1 MKQSR
6 TAWLTRSRA
15 LRSLE
20 HRDWR
25 KLWFVSQLW
34 HLPFWMDYIIL
45 GWVVL
50 ERTDSPFLVA
60 LVGACRLLPMGTLG
74 FIAGTQAD
82 RWPRKRMLMVTQFLN
97 FVLSAAMGIA
107 LFLDVLEL
115 WQMYVGAFLVG
126 IAWAIDYPVRHSMIR
141 DVVPENVVVN
151 AMAINVASWM
161 GSAMVGRWVAGWMLD
176 IAGPGEAYFFIAI
189 SVLLGLLFVIRVP
202 VPSAIKVDRDRE
214 PIAKSVILGLKYVWR
229 NGAIRG
235 VLLITLG
242 ANTLVFPHIQLHP
255 VFARDVYG
263 VGATGLGFMSGM
275 DGMGSMI
282 GAVVIAALG
291 SMRYRGQIYITGS
304 LILGVG
310 ALLFSLAPIY
320 WLALPALLF
329 AGLGQSGFTTMQTT
343 IATTA
348 SSPEMRGR
356 AMGAV
361 AMAIGSLPLGMLY
374 MGGLAEWIGAPRAV
388 TYSSIA
394 FLVVVLVTAATQ
406 PGIRRVR

>member
-1 MKQSR
+1 MQQNRSG
-6 TAWLTRSRA
+6 WLTRSRA

-60 LVGACRLLPMGTLG
+60 LVGAFRLLPMGTLG
-74 FIAGTQAD
+74 FFAGNQAD
-82 RWPRKRMLMVTQFLN
+82 RWPRKRMLMATQFLN
-97 FVLSAAMGIA
+97 FVLSAGMGVA

-115 WQMYVGAFLVG
+115 WQIYLGAFLVG

-141 DVVPENVVVN
+141 DVVPESVVVN

-161 GSAMVGRWVAGWMLD
+161 GSAMVGRWLAGWMLD
-176 IAGPGEAYFFIAI
+176 VAGPGEAYFFIAI

-202 VPSAIKVDRDRE
+202 VPSPKKIDRDRE
-214 PIAKSVILGLKYVWR
+214 PIVKSIVLGLKYVWR
-229 NGAIRG
+229 NDAIRG

-242 ANTLVFPHIQLHP
+242 ANTLVFPHIQLHA

-291 SMRYRGQIYITGS
+291 TMRYRGQIYIIGS

-310 ALLFSLAPIY
+310 ALLFSLAPTY
-320 WLALPALLF
+320 VLALPALLF

-348 SSPEMRGR
+348 STPEMRGR

-361 AMAIGSLPLGMLY
+361 AMVIGSLPLGMLY

-394 FLVVVLVTAATQ
+394 FLGVVLLTAATQ
-406 PGIRRVR
+406 PGIRKVR

>member
-1 MKQSR
+1 MQQNR
-6 TAWLTRSRA
+6 TGWLTRSRA

-60 LVGACRLLPMGTLG
+60 LVGAFRLLPMGTLG
-74 FIAGTQAD
+74 FFAGNQAD
-82 RWPRKRMLMVTQFLN
+82 RWPRKRMLMATQFLN
-97 FVLSAAMGIA
+97 FVLSAGMGVA

-115 WQMYVGAFLVG
+115 WQIYLGAFLVG

-141 DVVPENVVVN
+141 DVVPESVVVN

-161 GSAMVGRWVAGWMLD
+161 GSAMVGRWLAGWMLD
-176 IAGPGEAYFFIAI
+176 VAGPGEAYFFIAI

-202 VPSAIKVDRDRE
+202 VPSTKKVDRDRE
-214 PIAKSVILGLKYVWR
+214 PILKSIVLGLKYVWR
-229 NGAIRG
+229 NDAIRG

-242 ANTLVFPHIQLHP
+242 ANTLVFPHIQLHA

-291 SMRYRGQIYITGS
+291 TMRYRGQIYIIGS

-320 WLALPALLF
+320 VLALPALLF

-361 AMAIGSLPLGMLY
+361 AMVIGSLPLGMLY

-394 FLVVVLVTAATQ
+394 FLGVVLLTAATQ

>member
-1 MKQSR
+1 MKHNR

-15 LRSLE
+15 LSSLE

-25 KLWFVSQLW
+25 KFWFVSQLW

-50 ERTDSPFLVA
+50 EKTDSPFLVA
-60 LVGACRLLPMGTLG
+60 LVGAFRLLPMGTLG
-74 FIAGTQAD
+74 FVAGNQAD
-82 RWPRKRMLMVTQFLN
+82 RWPRKRMLMGAQFLN
-97 FVLSAAMGIA
+97 FVLSAGMGVT
-107 LFLDVLEL
+107 LFLDLLNL
-115 WQMYVGAFLVG
+115 WQMYLGAFLIG
-126 IAWAIDYPVRHSMIR
+126 IAWAIDYPVRHSIIR
-141 DVVPENVVVN
+141 DVVPEKVVVN

-176 IAGPGEAYFFIAI
+176 VAGPGEAYFFIAI

-202 VPSAIKVDRDRE
+202 VPSPRREDTNQE
-214 PIAKSVILGLKYVWR
+214 PIVKSIVLGLKYVWR
-229 NGAIRG
+229 NRAMRG
-235 VLLITLG
+235 LLMITLA

-263 VGATGLGFMSGM
+263 VGGTGLGFMSGM

-291 SMRYRGQIYITGS
+291 SMRYRGEIFIIGS

-310 ALLFSLAPIY
+310 VLLFSFAPVY
-320 WLALPALLF
+320 WLALLPLLF

-343 IATTA
+343 IATTV

-374 MGGLAEWIGAPRAV
+374 MGGLAEWIGVQRAV

-394 FLVVVLVTAATQ
+394 FLAVVLITVATQ

>member
-1 MKQSR
+1 MQQNRSG
-6 TAWLTRSRA
+6 WLTRSRA

-60 LVGACRLLPMGTLG
+60 LVGAFRLLPMGTLG
-74 FIAGTQAD
+74 FFAGNQAD
-82 RWPRKRMLMVTQFLN
+82 RWPRKRMLMATQFLN
-97 FVLSAAMGIA
+97 FVLSAGMGVA

-115 WQMYVGAFLVG
+115 WQIYLGAFLVG

-141 DVVPENVVVN
+141 DVVPESIVVN

-161 GSAMVGRWVAGWMLD
+161 GSAMVGRWLAGWMLD
-176 IAGPGEAYFFIAI
+176 VAGPGEAYFFIAI

-202 VPSAIKVDRDRE
+202 VPSTKKVDRDRE
-214 PIAKSVILGLKYVWR
+214 PILKSIVLGLKYVWR
-229 NGAIRG
+229 NDAIRG

-242 ANTLVFPHIQLHP
+242 ANTLVFPHIQLHA

-291 SMRYRGQIYITGS
+291 TMRYRGQIYIIGS

-310 ALLFSLAPIY
+310 ALLFSLAPTY
-320 WLALPALLF
+320 VLALPALLF

-361 AMAIGSLPLGMLY
+361 AMVIGSLPLGMLY

-394 FLVVVLVTAATQ
+394 FLGVVLLTAATQ

>member
-1 MKQSR
+1 MKQNR

-394 FLVVVLVTAATQ
+394 FLVMVLVTAATQ

>member
-1 MKQSR
+1 MQQNRSG
-6 TAWLTRSRA
+6 WLTRSRA

-60 LVGACRLLPMGTLG
+60 LVGAFRLLPMGTLG
-74 FIAGTQAD
+74 FFAGNQAD
-82 RWPRKRMLMVTQFLN
+82 RWPRKRMLMATQFLN
-97 FVLSAAMGIA
+97 FVLSAGMGVA

-115 WQMYVGAFLVG
+115 WQIYLGAFLVG

-141 DVVPENVVVN
+141 DVVPESVVVN

-161 GSAMVGRWVAGWMLD
+161 GSAMVGRWLAGWMLD
-176 IAGPGEAYFFIAI
+176 VAGPGEAYFFIAI

-202 VPSAIKVDRDRE
+202 VPSPKKIDRDRE
-214 PIAKSVILGLKYVWR
+214 PIVKSIVLGLKYVWR
-229 NGAIRG
+229 NDAIRG

-242 ANTLVFPHIQLHP
+242 ANTLVFPHIQLHA

-291 SMRYRGQIYITGS
+291 TMRYRGQIYIIGS

-310 ALLFSLAPIY
+310 ALLFSLAPTY
-320 WLALPALLF
+320 VLALPALLF

-361 AMAIGSLPLGMLY
+361 AMVIGSLPLGMLY

-394 FLVVVLVTAATQ
+394 FLGVVLLTAATQ

>member
-1 MKQSR
+1 MKQNR

-329 AGLGQSGFTTMQTT
+329 AGLGQSGVYYDANDDSDYGVVAGDEGSGDGGGGDGHRLTSVGY
-343 IATTA
+343 ALHGR
-348 SSPEMRGR
+348 SGGVDRGTE
-356 AMGAV
+356 
-361 AMAIGSLPLGMLY
+361 
-374 MGGLAEWIGAPRAV
+374 GGDL
-388 TYSSIA
+388 
-394 FLVVVLVTAATQ
+394 
-406 PGIRRVR
+406 

>member
-1 MKQSR
+1 MQQNR
-6 TAWLTRSRA
+6 TGWLTRSRA

-60 LVGACRLLPMGTLG
+60 LVGAFRLLPMGTLG
-74 FIAGTQAD
+74 FFAGNQAD
-82 RWPRKRMLMVTQFLN
+82 RWPRKRMLMATQFLN
-97 FVLSAAMGIA
+97 FVLSAGMGVA
-107 LFLDVLEL
+107 LFLDLLEL
-115 WQMYVGAFLVG
+115 WQIYLGAFLVG

-141 DVVPENVVVN
+141 DVVPESVVVN

-161 GSAMVGRWVAGWMLD
+161 GSAMVGRWLAGWMLD
-176 IAGPGEAYFFIAI
+176 VAGPGEAYFFIAI

-202 VPSAIKVDRDRE
+202 VPPTKKVDRDRE
-214 PIAKSVILGLKYVWR
+214 PILQSIVLGLKYVWR
-229 NGAIRG
+229 NDAIRG

-242 ANTLVFPHIQLHP
+242 ANTLVFPHIQLHA

-291 SMRYRGQIYITGS
+291 TMRYRGQIYIIGS

-310 ALLFSLAPIY
+310 ALLFSLAPTY
-320 WLALPALLF
+320 VLALPALLF

-348 SSPEMRGR
+348 STPEMRGR

-361 AMAIGSLPLGMLY
+361 AMVIGSLPLGMLY

-394 FLVVVLVTAATQ
+394 FLGVVLLTAATQ
-406 PGIRRVR
+406 PGIRKVR

>member
-1 MKQSR
+1 MNQGRIGK
-6 TAWLTRSRA
+6 LTRSRV
-15 LRSLE
+15 LISLE

-34 HLPFWMDYIIL
+34 HLPFWMDYVIL

-50 ERTDSPFLVA
+50 ERTDSPFMVA
-60 LVGACRLLPMGTLG
+60 LVGAFRLLPMGTLG

-82 RWPRKRMLMVTQFLN
+82 RWPRKTMLMVTQFVN
-97 FVLSAAMGIA
+97 FVLSAGMGFA
-107 LFLDVLEL
+107 LFLDLLEL
-115 WQMYVGAFLVG
+115 WQMYLGAFLIG

-176 IAGPGEAYFFIAI
+176 VAGPGEAYFFIAV
-189 SVLLGLLFVIRVP
+189 SVLLGFLFVIRVP
-202 VPSAIKVDRDRE
+202 VPSAVKDDVERE
-214 PIAKSVILGLKYVWR
+214 PILRSLIVGLKYVWG
-229 NGAIRG
+229 NGGIRG

-242 ANTLVFPHIQLHP
+242 ANTLVFPQIQLHP
-255 VFARDVYG
+255 VFARDVFG
-263 VGATGLGFMSGM
+263 VGATALGFMSGM
-275 DGMGSMI
+275 DGMGSMF

-291 SMRYRGQIYITGS
+291 SMRYRGQIYIYGS

-310 ALLFSLAPIY
+310 ILLFSFSPSYA
-320 WLALPALLF
+320 LALPALMF
-329 AGLGQSGFTTMQTT
+329 SGLGQSGFTTMQTT

-348 SSPEMRGR
+348 STPEMRGR

-361 AMAIGSLPLGMLY
+361 AMAIGALPLGMLY

-394 FLVVVLVTAATQ
+394 FLAMVLVTAATQ

>member
-1 MKQSR
+1 MSP
-6 TAWLTRSRA
+6 AVLLTRSRV

-34 HLPFWMDYIIL
+34 HLPFWMDYMIL
-45 GWVVL
+45 GWVIL

-60 LVGACRLLPMGTLG
+60 LVGAFRLLPMGTLG
-74 FIAGTQAD
+74 FIAGAQAD
-82 RWPRKRMLMVTQFLN
+82 RWPRKKMLMGTQFLN
-97 FVLSAAMGIA
+97 FVLSAGMGIA
-107 LFLDVLEL
+107 LFLDLLNL
-115 WQMYVGAFLVG
+115 WQMYMGAFLIG

-176 IAGPGEAYFFIAI
+176 VAGPGEAYFFIAV

-202 VPSAIKVDRDRE
+202 VPSAVKDDAARE
-214 PIAKSVILGLKYVWR
+214 PALKSLIVGLKYVWR

-255 VFARDVYG
+255 VFARDVFG
-263 VGATGLGFMSGM
+263 VGATALGFMSGM
-275 DGMGSMI
+275 DGMGSMF

-291 SMRYRGQIYITGS
+291 SLRYRGQIFVIGS
-304 LILGVG
+304 LVLGVG
-310 ALLFSLAPIY
+310 ALLFSFAPFY
-320 WLALPALLF
+320 ALALPALLF
-329 AGLGQSGFTTMQTT
+329 AGLGQSGFTIMQST

-348 SSPEMRGR
+348 STPEMRGR

-361 AMAIGSLPLGMLY
+361 AMAIGALPLGMLY

-388 TYSSIA
+388 TYSSLA
-394 FLVVVLVTAATQ
+394 FLAVVLLTAATQ

>member
-1 MKQSR
+1 MQQNRSG
-6 TAWLTRSRA
+6 WLTRSRA

-60 LVGACRLLPMGTLG
+60 LVGAFRLLPMGTLG
-74 FIAGTQAD
+74 FFAGNQAD
-82 RWPRKRMLMVTQFLN
+82 RWPRKRMLMATQFLN
-97 FVLSAAMGIA
+97 FVLSAGMGVA

-115 WQMYVGAFLVG
+115 WQIYLGAFLVG

-141 DVVPENVVVN
+141 DVVPESVVVN

-161 GSAMVGRWVAGWMLD
+161 GSAMVGRWLAGWMLD
-176 IAGPGEAYFFIAI
+176 VAGPGEAYFFIAI

-202 VPSAIKVDRDRE
+202 VPSTKKVDRDRE
-214 PIAKSVILGLKYVWR
+214 PILKSIVLGLKYVWR
-229 NGAIRG
+229 NDAIRG

-242 ANTLVFPHIQLHP
+242 ANTLVFPHIQLHA

-291 SMRYRGQIYITGS
+291 TMRYRGQIYIIGS

-310 ALLFSLAPIY
+310 ALLFSLAPTY
-320 WLALPALLF
+320 VLALPALLF

-348 SSPEMRGR
+348 STPEMRGR

-361 AMAIGSLPLGMLY
+361 AMVIGSLPLGMLY

-394 FLVVVLVTAATQ
+394 FLGVVLLTAATQ

>member
-1 MKQSR
+1 MQQNR
-6 TAWLTRSRA
+6 TGWLTRSRA

-60 LVGACRLLPMGTLG
+60 LVGAFRLLPMGTLG
-74 FIAGTQAD
+74 FFAGNQAD
-82 RWPRKRMLMVTQFLN
+82 RWPRKRMLMATQFLN
-97 FVLSAAMGIA
+97 FVLSAGMGVA

-115 WQMYVGAFLVG
+115 WQIYLGAFLVG

-141 DVVPENVVVN
+141 DVVPESVVVN

-161 GSAMVGRWVAGWMLD
+161 GSAMVGRWLAGWMLD
-176 IAGPGEAYFFIAI
+176 VAGPGEAYFFIAI

-202 VPSAIKVDRDRE
+202 VPSTKKVDRDRE
-214 PIAKSVILGLKYVWR
+214 PILKSIVLGLKYVWR
-229 NGAIRG
+229 NDAIRG

-242 ANTLVFPHIQLHP
+242 ANTLVFPHIQLHA

-291 SMRYRGQIYITGS
+291 TMRYRGQIYIIGS

-310 ALLFSLAPIY
+310 ALLFSLAPTY
-320 WLALPALLF
+320 VLALPALLF

-361 AMAIGSLPLGMLY
+361 AMVIGSLPLGMLY

-394 FLVVVLVTAATQ
+394 FLGVVLLTAATQ
-406 PGIRRVR
+406 PGIRKVR

>member
-1 MKQSR
+1 MQQNRSG
-6 TAWLTRSRA
+6 WLTRSRA

-60 LVGACRLLPMGTLG
+60 LVGAFRLLPMGTLG
-74 FIAGTQAD
+74 FFAGNQAD
-82 RWPRKRMLMVTQFLN
+82 RWPRKRMLMATQFLN
-97 FVLSAAMGIA
+97 FVLSAGMGVA

-115 WQMYVGAFLVG
+115 WQIYLGAFLVG

-141 DVVPENVVVN
+141 DVVPESVVVN

-161 GSAMVGRWVAGWMLD
+161 GSAMVGRWLAGWMLD
-176 IAGPGEAYFFIAI
+176 VAGPGEAYFFIAI

-202 VPSAIKVDRDRE
+202 VPSTKKVDRDRE
-214 PIAKSVILGLKYVWR
+214 PILKSIVLGLKYVWR
-229 NGAIRG
+229 NDAIRG

-242 ANTLVFPHIQLHP
+242 ANTLVFPHIQLHA

-291 SMRYRGQIYITGS
+291 TMRYRGQIYIIGS

-310 ALLFSLAPIY
+310 ALLFSLAPTY
-320 WLALPALLF
+320 VLALPALLF

-348 SSPEMRGR
+348 STPEMRGR

-361 AMAIGSLPLGMLY
+361 AMVIGSLPLGMLY

-394 FLVVVLVTAATQ
+394 FLGVVLLTAATQ
-406 PGIRRVR
+406 PGIRKVR

>member
-1 MKQSR
+1 M
-6 TAWLTRSRA
+6 
-15 LRSLE
+15 
-20 HRDWR
+20 
-25 KLWFVSQLW
+25 
-34 HLPFWMDYIIL
+34 
-45 GWVVL
+45 
-50 ERTDSPFLVA
+50 
-60 LVGACRLLPMGTLG
+60 
-74 FIAGTQAD
+74 
-82 RWPRKRMLMVTQFLN
+82 
-97 FVLSAAMGIA
+97 
-107 LFLDVLEL
+107 LDV
-115 WQMYVGAFLVG
+115 
-126 IAWAIDYPVRHSMIR
+126 
-141 DVVPENVVVN
+141 
-151 AMAINVASWM
+151 
-161 GSAMVGRWVAGWMLD
+161 
-176 IAGPGEAYFFIAI
+176 AGPGEAYFFIAI

-202 VPSAIKVDRDRE
+202 VPSTKKVDRDRE
-214 PIAKSVILGLKYVWR
+214 PILKSIVLGLKYVWC
-229 NGAIRG
+229 NDAIRG

-242 ANTLVFPHIQLHP
+242 ANTLVFPHIQLHA

-291 SMRYRGQIYITGS
+291 TMRYRGQIYIIGS

-310 ALLFSLAPIY
+310 ALLFSLAPTY
-320 WLALPALLF
+320 VLALPALLF

-348 SSPEMRGR
+348 STPEMRGR

-361 AMAIGSLPLGMLY
+361 AMVIGSLPLGMLY

-394 FLVVVLVTAATQ
+394 FLGVVLLTAATQ

>member
-1 MKQSR
+1 MQQNRSG
-6 TAWLTRSRA
+6 WLTRSRA

-60 LVGACRLLPMGTLG
+60 LVGAFRLLPMGTLG
-74 FIAGTQAD
+74 FFAGNQAD
-82 RWPRKRMLMVTQFLN
+82 RWPRKRMLMATQFLN
-97 FVLSAAMGIA
+97 FVLSAGMGVA

-115 WQMYVGAFLVG
+115 WQIYLGAFLVG

-141 DVVPENVVVN
+141 DVVPESVVVN

-161 GSAMVGRWVAGWMLD
+161 GSAMVGRWLAGWMLD
-176 IAGPGEAYFFIAI
+176 VAGPGEAYFFIAI

-202 VPSAIKVDRDRE
+202 VPSTKKVDRDRE
-214 PIAKSVILGLKYVWR
+214 PILKSIVLGLKYVWR
-229 NGAIRG
+229 NDAIRG

-242 ANTLVFPHIQLHP
+242 ANTLVFPHIQLHA

-291 SMRYRGQIYITGS
+291 TMRYRGQIYIIGS

-320 WLALPALLF
+320 VLALPALLF

-361 AMAIGSLPLGMLY
+361 AMVIGSLPLGMLY

-394 FLVVVLVTAATQ
+394 FLGVVLLTAATQ

>member
-214 PIAKSVILGLKYVWR
+214 PIAKSVVLGLKYVWR

>member
-1 MKQSR
+1 MQQNRSG
-6 TAWLTRSRA
+6 WLTRSRA

-60 LVGACRLLPMGTLG
+60 LVGAFRLLPMGTLG
-74 FIAGTQAD
+74 FFAGNQAD
-82 RWPRKRMLMVTQFLN
+82 RWPRKRMLMATQFLN
-97 FVLSAAMGIA
+97 FVLSAGMGVA

-115 WQMYVGAFLVG
+115 WQIYLGAFLVG

-141 DVVPENVVVN
+141 DVVPESVVVN

-161 GSAMVGRWVAGWMLD
+161 GSAMVGRWLAGWMLD
-176 IAGPGEAYFFIAI
+176 VAGPGEAYFFIAI

-202 VPSAIKVDRDRE
+202 VPSTKKVDRDRE
-214 PIAKSVILGLKYVWR
+214 PILKSIVLGLKYVWR
-229 NGAIRG
+229 NDAIRG

-242 ANTLVFPHIQLHP
+242 ANTLVFPHIQLHA

-291 SMRYRGQIYITGS
+291 TMRYRGQIYIIGS

-310 ALLFSLAPIY
+310 ALLFSLAPTY
-320 WLALPALLF
+320 VLALPALLF

-361 AMAIGSLPLGMLY
+361 AMVIGSLPLGMLY

-394 FLVVVLVTAATQ
+394 FLGVVLLTAATQ

>member
-1 MKQSR
+1 MQQNR
-6 TAWLTRSRA
+6 TGWLTRSRA

-60 LVGACRLLPMGTLG
+60 LVGAFRLLPMGTLG
-74 FIAGTQAD
+74 FFAGNQAD
-82 RWPRKRMLMVTQFLN
+82 RWPRKRMLMATQFLN
-97 FVLSAAMGIA
+97 FVLSAGMGVA

-115 WQMYVGAFLVG
+115 WQIYLGAFLVG

-141 DVVPENVVVN
+141 DVVPESVVVN

-161 GSAMVGRWVAGWMLD
+161 GSAMVGRWLAGWMLD
-176 IAGPGEAYFFIAI
+176 VAGPGEAYFFIAI

-202 VPSAIKVDRDRE
+202 VPSTKKVDRDRE
-214 PIAKSVILGLKYVWR
+214 PILKSIVLGLKYVWR
-229 NGAIRG
+229 NDAIRG

-242 ANTLVFPHIQLHP
+242 ANTLVFPHIQLHA

-291 SMRYRGQIYITGS
+291 TMRYRGQIYIIGS

-310 ALLFSLAPIY
+310 ALLFSLAPTY
-320 WLALPALLF
+320 VLALPALLF

-348 SSPEMRGR
+348 STPEMRGR

-361 AMAIGSLPLGMLY
+361 AMVIGSLPLGMLY

-394 FLVVVLVTAATQ
+394 FLGVVLLTAATQ
-406 PGIRRVR
+406 PGIRKVR